1 MPEVPGMGHME
12 ETFKGPFMEHA
23 TTAGPL
29 IGALVFLGAA
39 VVAGPL
45 ARRIGLGVAVGY
57 LVAGIVIG
65 PAGLGFIEDPGAVL
79 QVAEIGVV
87 MLLFLIGLELRIE
100 RLIALRRLII
110 GLGGLQ
116 IALTTAAL
124 AAVAWELGMTPP
136 AALAIG
142 IALAF
147 SGTAMALQILG
158 ERGHLNRPY
167 GEKTFS
173 VLLAQDLAV
182 VPALALIPMLGDGP
196 TEPADWMQGLISAAI
211 GAAALAGIVFAGRYL
226 LNPFFRFL
234 AGVGAREVMTAA
246 ALLVVLGAAEVA
258 HAAGLSMAMGAFL
271 AGVLLA
277 GSSYRVELEADVEP
291 FRGLLIALFFMGIGM
306 TIDVKVVVENW
317 ALLAVGV
324 VGYLAIKLLVATA
337 LARAFGSPLPYA
349 LRIGALLAASGE
361 FAFVL
366 IPLSA
371 TEGLIDQGAASLL
384 SALAA
389 LSLMVAPA
397 IAILAEK
404 VAERATPPAAGPIED
419 YSDVKG
425 EVLVIGFGRVGQI
438 AAQLLLAE
446 GVEVTLIDANA
457 ARVEQ
462 AANFGFKVYYGDGSR
477 LDVLRAVKAHEAR
490 AIVICVDD
498 AAVTKR
504 IVEVALTSF
513 PLTKLV
519 VKAYDRG
526 HALDLFA
533 LGVEQVVRET
543 FESALLLGRLALEAA
558 GVDPER
564 AAEIEADVRR
574 RDAQRLEIQ
583 RVEGISGGRHL
594 AYTNKP
600 IPEPLSLPKR
610 KGEMLDGTEAEVV
623 GAPAE

>member
-1 MPEVPGMGHME
+1 
-12 ETFKGPFMEHA
+12 MEHA
-23 TTAGPL
+23 STAGPL

-39 VVAGPL
+39 VVAGPV
-45 ARRIGLGVAVGY
+45 ARRLGLGVAVGY
-57 LVAGIVIG
+57 IAAGLVIG
-65 PAGLGFIEDPGAVL
+65 PAALGFIEEPEAVL

-100 RLIALRRLII
+100 RLIALRRLVI
-110 GLGGLQ
+110 GLGGVQ
-116 IALTTAAL
+116 ITLTTAAFAGIGWL
-124 AAVAWELGMTPP
+124 LGLQPP

-142 IALAF
+142 VALAF
-147 SGTAMALQILG
+147 SGTAMALQILQ

-182 VPALALIPMLGDGP
+182 VPALALVPMLGDGGSQA
-196 TEPADWMQGLISAAI
+196 TDWTSALISAGI
-211 GAAALAGIVFAGRYL
+211 GAGAIAAIVFAGRYL
-226 LNPFFRFL
+226 LNPLFKLL

-246 ALLVVLGAAEVA
+246 ALLVVLGAAEIA

-277 GSSYRVELEADVEP
+277 GSSYRLELEADIEP

-306 TIDVKVVVENW
+306 TIDVRVVAESW
-317 ALLAVGV
+317 ALLLGGV
-324 VGYLAIKLLVATA
+324 VVYLGVKLAVAGGA
-337 LARAFGSPLPYA
+337 ARLFGSPIPYA
-349 LRIGALLAASGE
+349 LRIGALLAPAGE

-366 IPLSA
+366 IPLA
-371 TEGLIDQGAASLL
+371 GMEGLIDARAASLL
-384 SALAA
+384 AALAA

-397 IAILAEK
+397 LAAMVER
-404 VAERATPPAAGPIED
+404 VAERATPKTTDPVED

-446 GVEVTLIDANA
+446 GVDVTLIDANG

-462 AANFGFKVYYGDGSR
+462 AAKFGFKVYYGDGSR
-477 LDVLRAVKAHEAR
+477 LDVLRAVKADEAR

-498 AAVTKR
+498 VAVTNR
-504 IVEVALTSF
+504 IVEMARSSF

-526 HALDLFA
+526 HALDLYGI
-533 LGVEQVVRET
+533 GVEQVVRET
-543 FESALLLGRLALEAA
+543 FESALMIGRLALEAA
-558 GVDPER
+558 GVDAER
-564 AAEIEADVRR
+564 AAEIEEDVRR
-574 RDAQRLEIQ
+574 RDYQRLEIQ
-583 RVEGISGGRHL
+583 RVEGITGGRHL
-594 AYTNKP
+594 AYTNRP
-600 IPEPLSLPKR
+600 IPEPLSQPKR
-610 KGEMLDGTEAEVV
+610 KGQMLDGTADRAAADAQAAP
-623 GAPAE
+623 APAE